1 MTTRKLL
8 SGPITLSIATG
19 RTDNILDALQY
30 PLRRAAFYD
39 HIEGHRPL
47 LAEVIAHHLGTKPTD
62 IDISPQEWWRHGSFN
77 LCVPLKINIDCAP
90 SNTPEYA
97 FIRFPLP
104 YRVGEASNPGNS
116 DEKLNCEAATYAWLE
131 ENCPSVPIPKLYGF
145 GLSTNERFTNA
156 SLLPRWSRW
165 FYEARRFFLA
175 AFGLQQPSQYVRH
188 DSSRFAA
195 LDIGYLLIETI
206 TSGDTLSSSW
216 DTKRDATRLQ
226 NLQGDLARIMVSLA
240 RIRLPRIGLFRLDSN
255 GYLRL
260 DNRPISVQS
269 TIHENEGI
277 SLHMSRRI
285 TFSSVQDFV
294 SSQLKTFET
303 RFIEH
308 PNAID
313 SPEDAW
319 YQMASLAAAKVV
331 FPQLFRDDLRN
342 GPFVFSLTDLHRSNI
357 FVDES
362 WNITCIIDLE
372 FACSWPIEFLQ
383 TPYWLGGKF
392 VDEVTSADITPLHA
406 DFMEHIRREEKL
418 QCRDTDISS
427 IMQQSWANGTFWVPL
442 ALKDPTHFAAIFYK
456 CILKD
461 YFGFPDEELDNG
473 AYFRFCSRLFH
484 RDASSIIDRKLG
496 DRDKYMKSLTE
507 AFTDIAERPS

>member
-1 MTTRKLL
+1 MTTRNLL
-8 SGPITLSIATG
+8 SGPITLSTATG
-19 RTDNILDALQY
+19 RTDNIIHALQY
-30 PLRRAAFYD
+30 PLRKAAFYSY
-39 HIEGHRPL
+39 IQEHRAL
-47 LAEVIAHHLGTKPTD
+47 LAQVIAHHLGTKPTD

-77 LCVPLKINIDCAP
+77 LCVPLKINIDSAR

-116 DEKLNCEAATYAWLE
+116 DEKLNCEAAAYAWLE

-145 GLSTNERFTNA
+145 GSSTNERFTNT

-165 FYEARRFFLA
+165 FHEARRFILA
-175 AFGLQQPSQYVRH
+175 TFGLQQPSRYVRH

-216 DTKRDATRLQ
+216 DTKRDTEHLH

-240 RIRLPRIGLFRLDSN
+240 RIRLP
-255 GYLRL
+255 
-260 DNRPISVQS
+260 QS
-269 TIHENEGI
+269 
-277 SLHMSRRI
+277 
-285 TFSSVQDFV
+285 
-294 SSQLKTFET
+294 
-303 RFIEH
+303 RFIEQ

-319 YQMASLAAAKVV
+319 YQMASLAAAKLI
-331 FPQLFRDDLRN
+331 FPQLFRDDLCN

-357 FVDES
+357 FVDEN

-392 VDEVTSADITPLHA
+392 VDEVTSADLTPLHA
-406 DFMEHIRREEKL
+406 EFMEHIRREEKL
-418 QCRDTDISS
+418 QCRDTYISS

-442 ALKDPTHFAAIFYK
+442 ALKDPAHFAAIFYK

-473 AYFRFCSRLFH
+473 AYFRFCSRLFR
-484 RDASSIIDRKLG
+484 RDSSSIIDRKLDDHG
-496 DRDKYMKSLTE
+496 KYIEALTE
-507 AFTDIAERPS
+507 AFSGAAKGPPKV